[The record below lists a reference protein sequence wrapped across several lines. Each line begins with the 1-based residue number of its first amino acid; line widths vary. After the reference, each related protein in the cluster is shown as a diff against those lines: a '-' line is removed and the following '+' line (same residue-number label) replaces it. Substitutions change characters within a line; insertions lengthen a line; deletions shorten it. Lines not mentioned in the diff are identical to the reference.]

1 MSTAGAPG
9 ACGVF
14 GKGNFDSMWNT
25 MTASQSA
32 SIEQA
37 YQNIKL
43 SRTLCL
49 VDKLLHIHRYRLCET
64 PAFSPVPIFVQFFH
78 QAHTRAAHR
87 LMRHVN
93 A

>member
-43 SRTLCL
+43 FADPMPCG
-49 VDKLLHIHRYRLCET
+49 
-64 PAFSPVPIFVQFFH
+64 
-78 QAHTRAAHR
+78 
-87 LMRHVN
+87 
-93 A
+93 